1 MITNFKTTSISEE
14 LAIMNM
20 ADVDFTMW
28 GEPAELAKDEYY
40 LETFNHRREMEAKG
54 YVLNPHFDENMAWW
68 KDKHSDRPYDKFLDF
83 DCNEFVKPEELQW
96 YEDMRSSGNGAGNL
110 SGDLNV
116 RRSLSGIR
124 CTNVFLPK
132 KNRRKTTRSTA
143 KNSRRWHSG
152 PALLFLTFH
161 VDNFRIFF
169 YIMNINDKRLT

>member
-54 YVLNPHFDENMAWW
+54 YVLNPHFDENMSWW

-83 DCNEFVKPEELQW
+83 DCNEFVTPEELQW
-96 YEDMRSSGNGAGNL
+96 YEDKCKAVSF
-110 SGDLNV
+110 GDTLYQ
-116 RRSLSGIR
+116 R
-124 CTNVFLPK
+124 
-132 KNRRKTTRSTA
+132 
-143 KNSRRWHSG
+143 
-152 PALLFLTFH
+152 LLTEEEQEEDYKCYCEEFH
-161 VDNFRIFF
+161 KVA
-169 YIMNINDKRLT
+169 

>member
-54 YVLNPHFDENMAWW
+54 YVLNPHFDEGMAWW

-83 DCNEFVKPEELQW
+83 DCNEFVTPEELQW
-96 YEDMRSSGNGAGNL
+96 YED
-110 SGDLNV
+110 
-116 RRSLSGIR
+116 
-124 CTNVFLPK
+124 K
-132 KNRRKTTRSTA
+132 RKSVSFGYTLYQR
-143 KNSRRWHSG
+143 
-152 PALLFLTFH
+152 LLTEEEQEEDYKVYCEEFTK
-161 VDNFRIFF
+161 VA
-169 YIMNINDKRLT
+169 

>member
-54 YVLNPHFDENMAWW
+54 YVLNPHFDEGMAWW

-83 DCNEFVKPEELQW
+83 DCNEFVTPEELQW
-96 YEDMRSSGNGAGNL
+96 YEDKCKAVSF
-110 SGDLNV
+110 GDTLYQ
-116 RRSLSGIR
+116 R
-124 CTNVFLPK
+124 
-132 KNRRKTTRSTA
+132 
-143 KNSRRWHSG
+143 
-152 PALLFLTFH
+152 LLTEEEQEEDYKIYCEEFTK
-161 VDNFRIFF
+161 VA
-169 YIMNINDKRLT
+169 